1 MQYFFNCRSRPLE
14 YNSPDKAL
22 ESSYDSWALSGNP
35 KNHQRF
41 FVKKYQ
47 YLNKALIK
55 LLGKKIFVDLSQK
68 DIDKMPTLV
77 ECIGTVW
84 QYRWFCSF
92 DVLGLKT

>member
-1 MQYFFNCRSRPLE
+1 LE

-22 ESSYDSWALSGNP
+22 GSSYDSWALSEIPTKSP
-35 KNHQRF
+35 KDSLLKSN
-41 FVKKYQ
+41 Q

-55 LLGKKIFVDLSQK
+55 LLEKKIFVDLSQK